1 MKTPISGD
9 LTNTDITMNQTLWL
23 GIYPTLEVE
32 EMNFIA
38 EKFEEFFGIGF

>member
-1 MKTPISGD
+1 
-9 LTNTDITMNQTLWL
+9 MNQTLWL

-38 EKFEEFFGIGF
+38 EKF